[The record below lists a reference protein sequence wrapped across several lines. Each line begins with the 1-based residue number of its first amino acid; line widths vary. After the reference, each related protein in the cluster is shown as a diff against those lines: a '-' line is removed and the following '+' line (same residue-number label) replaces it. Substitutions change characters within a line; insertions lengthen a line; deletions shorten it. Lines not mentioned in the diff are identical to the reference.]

1 MRRYRLLIGI
11 VLVGLAASLAILS
24 TRWAVETRTRTVEVI
39 LDAQAWR
46 ELAIREGR
54 PPREVFA
61 ALHARGAT
69 SVAIYEGTLRR
80 LLEAGR
86 ASYFSGGDLQDAARA
101 GTLAPPLRALVTTGR
116 VRAEAVYVLA
126 DPSVA
131 EWVEE
136 GFRGLLGTGR
146 VRRLGYV
153 LEILGTRVDLEELG
167 LGFLPEELAAYQAG
181 PASFHLVLRPR
192 NYRGLTAENLTRKLN
207 VWELGHAP
215 LTVVFEGPEVLGYE
229 RMIDET
235 ARHLKALRYRYGR
248 VEAFSAKRK
257 QRGEDALT
265 ARMAPAVIRLFSLT
279 PEEMAVLTPAAMED
293 KFLRAAQERGIRL
306 VYLRPIITTSAGVK
320 AIQANLDF
328 AGGVVQGLKQHGFP
342 VGRPDPL
349 PEILQSP
356 ILFGLVAAGALALGA
371 IALSELAR
379 TAGVH
384 LEIRHL
390 LILVAAG
397 LLATGLAQVG
407 AGTFLLWRKALA
419 LGTAIAGA
427 TLAVAVTLAEESS
440 GGVLRRSLGALW
452 RASAI
457 SAAAGVLIAA
467 LLTAWPFM
475 LAIHTF
481 LGVKVAHVLPPV
493 LAAFLLTFGARPG
506 GERFTL
512 REIWRWLER
521 PLRLQY
527 AVIAVIA
534 AVAAVMLL
542 GRSGNFGLPLSGVE
556 SRMRDLL
563 ENLLVVRPRT
573 KEFLIGHPA
582 FMLAAAA
589 QALGLRGWVVPLAVI
604 GAVGQAGVI
613 NSFSHIHTPL
623 QVVLLRT
630 LYALIIGSILGTVP
644 VLILKRVIRR
654 WRPVPAG

>member
-24 TRWAVETRTRTVEVI
+24 TRWVVETRTRTVEVI

-54 PPREVFA
+54 PPAEVFA
-61 ALHARGAT
+61 ALHVRGAT

-101 GTLAPPLRALVTTGR
+101 GTLAPPLRALVTSGR

-136 GFRGLLGTGR
+136 GFRELLGTGR
-146 VRRLGYV
+146 VRRLGHV
-153 LEILGTRVDLEELG
+153 LEILGTRADLEELG
-167 LGFLPEELAAYQAG
+167 LGFLPEELAAYPAG
-181 PASFHLVLRPR
+181 PAGFHLVLRPR

-207 VWELGHAP
+207 MWALGHAP
-215 LTVVFEGPEVLGYE
+215 PTVVFEGPEVLGYE
-229 RMIDET
+229 GMIEET

-265 ARMAPAVIRLFSLT
+265 ARMEPVVIRLFSLT

-306 VYLRPIITTSAGVK
+306 VYLRPIITTSAGVD

-328 AGGVVQGLKQHGFP
+328 ADGVVQGLTRNGFP

-349 PEILQSP
+349 PEIPQSP

-427 TLAVAVTLAEESS
+427 TLAVAVTLAQESS

-556 SRMRDLL
+556 ARMRDLL
-563 ENLLVVRPRT
+563 EDLLVVRPRT

-589 QALGLRGWVVPLAVI
+589 RALGLRGWVVPLAVI